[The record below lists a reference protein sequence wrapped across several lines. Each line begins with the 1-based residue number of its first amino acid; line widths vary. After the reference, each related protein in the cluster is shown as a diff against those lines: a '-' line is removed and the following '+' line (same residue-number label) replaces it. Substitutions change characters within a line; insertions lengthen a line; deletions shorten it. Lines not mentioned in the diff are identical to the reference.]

1 MAQASPT
8 QLVIASPTNLEL
20 LGLVQLASRIPGL
33 RVCAT
38 ANSAGQAM
46 RSIQQHRPDMV
57 VLDVRYIDVPYRAR
71 DRLTTRFLLLV
82 NPCDLRNLSCT
93 WEGRVCGALDRT
105 ASLDVIKDAMEHIA
119 HCNRPKSERYACEA
133 CPLQK
138 TMRQDQPSQL
148 SKREMQ
154 IFLMIGRG
162 LGKSVIARELNL
174 SVKTVETHGEN
185 IKRKLNLA
193 NASEVSWAARRWHQG
208 VVARESSECTC
219 LGEEQ
224 AAMPEVEHRREMR
237 VGARPSA
244 ADA

>member
-1 MAQASPT
+1 MAQTSSI
-8 QLVIASPTNLEL
+8 QLVLASPTNLEV
-20 LGLVQLASRIPGL
+20 LGLMQLASRIPGL

-46 RSIQQHRPDMV
+46 RSIQQHRPDV
-57 VLDVRYIDVPYRAR
+57 VVIDVRYIDVPFRAS
-71 DRLTTRFLLLV
+71 DRLPTRFLLLA
-82 NPCDLRNLSCT
+82 NPCDLRNLFCT

-105 ASLDVIKDAMEHIA
+105 SSLDVIQATMEHIA
-119 HCNRPKSERYACEA
+119 NCNRPKSERYACEA

-148 SKREMQ
+148 SQREMQ

-208 VVARESSECTC
+208 VVARESPKCTC
-219 LGEEQ
+219 PGKEP
-224 AAMPEVEHRREMR
+224 AALPDAEPRPELR
-237 VGARPSA
+237 VITGTA
-244 ADA
+244 ASDA